1 MLKKIF
7 KIFLY
12 LIALFF
18 FISIFLG
25 FFIYKEIGISDPGL
39 KRFGNLSYF
48 DAKTGLF
55 KSHINTDIAL
65 FDDLYSYVKFYFF
78 TLNAPRQPMPLIR
91 KNKDDFSTKA
101 ENLAFYWL
109 GHSSVLA
116 ELKGLRVL
124 IDPVFE
130 NASAF
135 PFAMRRFAQPP
146 IYQKDLP
153 KLDIIIITHNH
164 YDHLEKKS
172 IQTLFARHYIVPLG
186 LKKTLAS
193 WGVEE
198 DKITELGW
206 GDESEIS
213 GLTITAQSTIH
224 YSGRSPFDKNKSLVN
239 SYILSFDDKKFFF
252 GSDGGYGA
260 HFAQIGQKYGP
271 FELVFLG
278 IDGWHTKRIGAHL
291 HPAQVIKA
299 CKDLDAKA
307 LVPLH
312 WGVFN
317 SGRNWKEV
325 IEILYQNKKE
335 LKIIAPMMGERFE
348 PSSSTKPW
356 WRYVK

>member
-1 MLKKIF
+1 MLKKIL
-7 KIFLY
+7 KILLY
-12 LIALFF
+12 IFGVLLFIAI
-18 FISIFLG
+18 FIG
-25 FFIYKEIGISDPGL
+25 FFIYKEIGKSDDGL

-48 DAKTGLF
+48 DAKTALF
-55 KSHINTDIAL
+55 KSYVTTDAAM
-65 FDDLYSYVKFYFF
+65 FDDLYSYIEFYFF
-78 TLNAPRQPMPLIR
+78 KTNAPKQRMPLIR
-91 KNKDDFSTKA
+91 KNKNDFSTKV

-116 ELKGLRVL
+116 ELNGLRVL

-130 NASAF
+130 NASAI
-135 PFAMRRFAQPP
+135 PFALMRFAEPP
-146 IYQKDLP
+146 IFQKELP

-164 YDHLEKKS
+164 YDHLERKT

-186 LKKTLAS
+186 LKRTLVA

-206 GDESEIS
+206 GDKSEIS
-213 GLTITAQSTIH
+213 GLAITAQSAIH

-239 SYILSFDDKKFFF
+239 SYIFSFDDKKIFF
-252 GSDGGYGA
+252 GSDSGYGT

-271 FELVFLG
+271 FDLVFLG
-278 IDGWHTKRIGAHL
+278 IDGWHTKRPGVHL
-291 HPAQVIKA
+291 YPAQALQA
-299 CKDLDAKA
+299 CKDLNAKT

-317 SGRNWKEV
+317 SGRNWKEG

-348 PSSSTKPW
+348 NNSTTKPW
-356 WRYVK
+356 WRYVQ

>member
-1 MLKKIF
+1 MLKKIV

-12 LIALFF
+12 LIALLL

-25 FFIYKEIGISDPGL
+25 FFIYKEIGKSDDEL

-48 DAKTGLF
+48 DAKPALF
-55 KSHINTDIAL
+55 KSYINTDIPL
-65 FDDLYSYVKFYFF
+65 FDDLYSYAKFYFF
-78 TLNAPRQPMPLIR
+78 KLNAPKQAMPLIR
-91 KNKDDFSTKA
+91 KSKDDFGSKV
-101 ENLAFYWL
+101 ENSAFYWL

-130 NASAF
+130 NASAI
-135 PFAMRRFAQPP
+135 PFALRRFAPPP
-146 IYQKDLP
+146 IYLKELP

-164 YDHLEKKS
+164 YDHLERNS
-172 IQTLFARHYIVPLG
+172 IQRLFARHYIVPLG
-186 LKKTLAS
+186 LKKTLVA

-213 GLTITAQSTIH
+213 GLKITAQSGIH
-224 YSGRSPFDKNKSLVN
+224 YSGRSPFDENKSLWN
-239 SYILSFDDKKFFF
+239 SYILSFDEKKIFF
-252 GSDGGYGA
+252 GGDGGYGA
-260 HFAQIGQKYGP
+260 HFAQIGERYGP
-271 FELVFLG
+271 FELAFLG
-278 IDGWHTKRIGAHL
+278 IDGWHERRVNAHL
-291 HPAQVIKA
+291 YPAQALQA
-299 CKDLDAKA
+299 CKDLGAKA
-307 LVPLH
+307 LVPIH

-317 SGRNWKEV
+317 SGRHWKEA

-348 PSSSTKPW
+348 NNSTTKPW
-356 WRYVK
+356 WRHVN